1 MKQEIKCGVIRDL
14 LPLYEDGVASEETTQ
29 LVREHLK
36 DCPACQEEL
45 RKMRVPVS
53 MPAEKDGELWERYKR
68 RQNQLRRKKNLR
80 ITCVLCLLAAAVVF
94 CLCYTLIPRSWDQ
107 VSGMTEPNRVMG
119 TYTHTTF
126 QSGSPELDIWWL
138 NNTSGAAV
146 TGIVMDVLNGATY
159 RAELGNL
166 LSYIPFLPQ
175 NISVSMEGL
184 EGSIVL
190 DLVKDNTTVANVILY
205 KVGKDC
211 EVHVDVWDQ
220 TYDTFTYHTDRE
232 IFDQIAAIICEY
244 GEEQ

>member
-1 MKQEIKCGVIRDL
+1 MKYEVECGVIHDL
-14 LPLYEDGVASEETTQ
+14 LPLYEDGAASEETTQ

-36 DCPACQEEL
+36 DCPVCRKEL
-45 RKMRVPVS
+45 QKMRVPIS

-68 RQNQLRRKKNLR
+68 RQNQLRRKKNIR
-80 ITCVLCLLAAAVVF
+80 TVCVLFLLAAVVVF
-94 CLCYTLIPRSWDQ
+94 CLCYTFIPRNWDW
-107 VSGMTEPNRVMG
+107 VSGVTEPDRVGG
-119 TYTHTTF
+119 TYTYTTF

-138 NNTSGAAV
+138 NNASGATLTNV
-146 TGIVMDVLNGATY
+146 VMDVLNDATY

-175 NISVSMEGL
+175 DTSVEGL

-190 DLVKDNTTVANVILY
+190 DLVKDNVTVANVILY
-205 KVGKDC
+205 NVGKDC

-220 TYDTFTYHTDRE
+220 PYGTFSYHTDRE

-244 GEEQ
+244 GEKQ

>member
-1 MKQEIKCGVIRDL
+1 MKYEVECGVIHVW
-14 LPLYEDGVASEETTQ
+14 LPRYEDGAASEETTQ

-36 DCPACQEEL
+36 DCPVCREEL
-45 RKMRVPVS
+45 RKMRVPIS

-68 RQNQLRRKKNLR
+68 RQDQLRRKKNIRTVCGLF
-80 ITCVLCLLAAAVVF
+80 LLDAVVVF
-94 CLCYTLIPRSWDQ
+94 CLCYTFIPRNWDW
-107 VSGMTEPNRVMG
+107 VSGVTEPDRVKG
-119 TYTHTTF
+119 TYTYTTF

-138 NNTSGAAV
+138 NNASGATLTNV
-146 TGIVMDVLNGATY
+146 VMDVLNDATY

-175 NISVSMEGL
+175 DTSVEGL

-190 DLVKDNTTVANVILY
+190 DLVKDNVTVANVILY
-205 KVGKDC
+205 NVGKDC

-220 TYDTFTYHTDRE
+220 PYGTFSYHTDRE

-244 GEEQ
+244 GEKQ

>member
-1 MKQEIKCGVIRDL
+1 MKHEIECGVIRDL
-14 LPLYEDGVASEETTQ
+14 LPLYEDGVASEETAQ

-45 RKMRVPVS
+45 RKMRVPIS

-68 RQNQLRRKKNLR
+68 RQDQLRRKKNIR
-80 ITCVLCLLAAAVVF
+80 TTCALCLLAAVVVF
-94 CLCYTLIPRSWDQ
+94 CLCYALIPRSWSQ
-107 VSGMTEPNRVMG
+107 VNGAAEPNRVMG

-138 NNTSGAAV
+138 NNTSGAAQTGAV
-146 TGIVMDVLNGATY
+146 TDVLDSATY

-175 NISVSMEGL
+175 NTSVKAL

-190 DLVKDNTTVANVILY
+190 DIVKDNEIFVNVILY
-205 KVGKDC
+205 NMGRDC
-211 EVHVDVWDQ
+211 EVHVDMWNQ
-220 TYDTFTYHTDRE
+220 PYGTFIYHTDRE

-244 GEEQ
+244 GEKQ

>member
-1 MKQEIKCGVIRDL
+1 MKYEVECGVIHDL
-14 LPLYEDGVASEETTQ
+14 LPLYEDGAASEETTQ

-36 DCPACQEEL
+36 DCPVCREEL
-45 RKMRVPVS
+45 RKMRVPIS

-68 RQNQLRRKKNLR
+68 RQDQLRRKKNIR
-80 ITCVLCLLAAAVVF
+80 TACVLFLLAAVVVF
-94 CLCYTLIPRSWDQ
+94 CLCYTFIPRNWDW
-107 VSGMTEPNRVMG
+107 VSSVTEPDRVKG
-119 TYTHTTF
+119 TYTYTTF

-138 NNTSGAAV
+138 NNASGATLTNV
-146 TGIVMDVLNGATY
+146 VMDVLNDATY

-175 NISVSMEGL
+175 DTSVEGL

-190 DLVKDNTTVANVILY
+190 DLVKDNVTVANVILY
-205 KVGKDC
+205 NVGKDC

-220 TYDTFTYHTDRE
+220 PYGTFSYHTDRE

-244 GEEQ
+244 GEKQ

>member
-1 MKQEIKCGVIRDL
+1 MKHEIECGVIRDL
-14 LPLYEDGVASEETTQ
+14 LPLYEDGVASEETAQ

-45 RKMRVPVS
+45 RKMRVPIS

-68 RQNQLRRKKNLR
+68 RQNQLRRKKKIR
-80 ITCVLCLLAAAVVF
+80 IACVLSLLAAAVVF
-94 CLCYTLIPRSWDQ
+94 CLCYTLIPRSWNQ
-107 VSGMTEPNRVMG
+107 VSGGAEPDRVRG

-138 NNTSGAAV
+138 NNTSGAAQTGAV
-146 TGIVMDVLNGATY
+146 TDVLDSATY

-175 NISVSMEGL
+175 NTSVKAL

-190 DLVKDNTTVANVILY
+190 DIVKDNEIFVNVILY
-205 KVGKDC
+205 NMGRDC
-211 EVHVDVWDQ
+211 EVHVDMWNQ
-220 TYDTFTYHTDRE
+220 PYGTFIYHTDRE

-244 GEEQ
+244 GEKQ